1 MSTTAASRAFGS
13 VVSLGCASAVAAY
26 VYSQL
31 HTESNTMDRY
41 FRAYHTAESEA
52 SRRRVFDGAIDD
64 PRKNLLNILSWKSF
78 PHEEEKK

>member
-1 MSTTAASRAFGS
+1 MSSTVASRAIGS
-13 VVSLGCASAVAAY
+13 IVSLGCASAVAAY

-41 FRAYHTAESEA
+41 FSAYHTAESEA
-52 SRRRVFDGAIDD
+52 SRKRVFDGAIDD

-78 PHEEEKK
+78 SQGEKK